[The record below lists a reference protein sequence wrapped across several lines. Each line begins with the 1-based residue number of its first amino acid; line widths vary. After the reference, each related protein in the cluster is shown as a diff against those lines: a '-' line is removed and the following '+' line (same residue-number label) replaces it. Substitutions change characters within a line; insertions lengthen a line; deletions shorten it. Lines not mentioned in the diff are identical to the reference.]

1 MVVGIVEIPS
11 GAELLRHTHL
21 EPESYFVSEGKGI
34 MTIEKEINEIR
45 PGSVIY
51 IPSKLTHSVK
61 YSGNQTLKSLFF
73 FFIVTVGTK

>member
-1 MVVGIVEIPS
+1 
-11 GAELLRHTHL
+11 
-21 EPESYFVSEGKGI
+21 
-34 MTIEKEINEIR
+34 MTIEKEISEIR

-73 FFIVTVGTK
+73 FLHCDRWDQVKYVFID